1 MSNITI
7 IIPFFN
13 EDDTLRLTMDAL
25 VGQTLR
31 AEKILMI
38 DSGSTDTSA
47 TIINEYVNSNDKSI
61 ELLQPMLGS
70 PSSSVKLWAKT
81 CKDKICCIC

>member
-7 IIPFFN
+7 IIPFIN

-47 TIINEYVNSNDKSI
+47 TIINFIMDSK
-61 ELLQPMLGS
+61 
-70 PSSSVKLWAKT
+70 
-81 CKDKICCIC
+81 

>member
-13 EDDTLRLTMDAL
+13 EDDTLCLTMDAL

-38 DSGSTDTSA
+38 DSGSTDTS
-47 TIINEYVNSNDKSI
+47 TILNEFNKYF
-61 ELLQPMLGS
+61 MGS
-70 PSSSVKLWAKT
+70 V
-81 CKDKICCIC
+81 